1 MTFDGMTVWGLGRQ
15 KNALDPSQMAE
26 GRWRALVVE
35 FPPNRLNHDQ
45 LRGEKIVS
53 MGKKMDKFLT
63 VMFRRTKAIKP
74 INN

>member
-1 MTFDGMTVWGLGRQ
+1 MTFDGMTVWGDKKRARSISNGRR
-15 KNALDPSQMAE
+15 KV
-26 GRWRALVVE
+26 ALVVE

-53 MGKKMDKFLT
+53 MGKKMNKFLT